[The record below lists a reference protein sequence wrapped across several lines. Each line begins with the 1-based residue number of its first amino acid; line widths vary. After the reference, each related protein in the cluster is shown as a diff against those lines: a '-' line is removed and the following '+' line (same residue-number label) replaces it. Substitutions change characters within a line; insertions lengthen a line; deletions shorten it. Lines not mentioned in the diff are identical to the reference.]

1 MASITSSVSGS
12 TTTYT
17 ITDVA
22 GNTATVTAPGTGAFW
37 KAASVTVSAVGG
49 LLADGIAVLNNLLGM
64 LNTNLRPNVIP
75 GTNSFS
81 N

>member
-1 MASITSSVSGS
+1 MATISSTTAGV

-22 GNTATVTAPGTGAFW
+22 GNVATVTGPASGAFQ
-37 KAASVTVSAVGG
+37 KVATVTVSAAAG
-49 LLADGIAVLNNLLGM
+49 LLADGQAVLSNLLLM
-64 LNTNLRPNVIP
+64 TSTYLRPNVIP
-75 GTNSFS
+75 NTNSFS